1 MKILI
6 TGVAGFIGMH
16 VASYFLK
23 NNHEVVGIDNINDYY
38 EISLKKARLKQLQN
52 FQESF
57 KFYKTDI
64 SNYKKLI
71 NIFNENDIDIVINL
85 AAQAGV
91 RYSIINPH
99 IYLKSNLEGFL
110 NILECSSKNKI
121 SHLVF
126 ASSSSVYG
134 SNNNEKFSENDDTS
148 HPLSFYGATKKSNE
162 VMAHSYS
169 HIHNLPVTGL
179 RFFTVYGPWGRPD
192 MALFLFTKSILS
204 NTPIKVYN
212 KGQMIRDFTYIDD
225 VVKAIVKVAFKAP
238 SADTISKLKHNAPY
252 QLFNVGNSNPINLLD
267 YIDLLEEILEKKVK
281 KDFLPL
287 PVTDS
292 IRTSSDNELLED
304 FIKFKPN
311 TSIRKGVNS
320 FVNWYKN
327 YYNI

>member
-57 KFYKTDI
+57 KFYKADI

-71 NIFNENDIDIVINL
+71 NIFNENDFDIVINL

-110 NILECSSKNKI
+110 NILECSSKHKI
-121 SHLVF
+121 LHLVF

-134 SNNNEKFSENDDTS
+134 SNNNEKFSENDDTN

-238 SADTISKLKHNAPY
+238 SANTTSKLKDNAPY

-311 TSIRKGVNS
+311 TSIRKGVNN
-320 FVNWYKN
+320 FVNWYKC